1 MAPSSWPILLLV
13 WFYALFPLAMSSEHG
28 SRISPRNYTVLEQS
42 TIGSSWTDGVT
53 DTLQEVR
60 RAANASRLQQKSYSL
75 RQKQRRALLNEPEVE
90 VRRLPAV
97 RIEWTRSKDSVG
109 WSSSND
115 PRHATAAKCIH
126 PAPFGQQVCSSPCIQ
141 RLIFLRNR

>member
-13 WFYALFPLAMSSEHG
+13 WFLALFPLAISSELSSFIHP
-28 SRISPRNYTVLEQS
+28 SNDTIFEQS
-42 TIGSSWTDGVT
+42 TIEFSSIDG
-53 DTLQEVR
+53 DTSTSHVHS
-60 RAANASRLQQKSYSL
+60 AANATRPNHKPHLL
-75 RQKQRRALLNEPEVE
+75 RQNQRRALLNEPEVE

-115 PRHATAAKCIH
+115 PRHATAAKCIN
-126 PAPFGQQVCSSPCIQ
+126 PAPFGQQVRSSPYI
-141 RLIFLRNR
+141 